1 MCIAIVSLLVV
12 IVSMSIFPNIALPV
26 LTAKADRE
34 TSYHH
39 AYTQTNV
46 EPLLYPESHD
56 TLASQTL
63 AHKPPHK
70 DSQEDST
77 FAQGNLPFS
86 SSFQSVPTGKTAKD
100 IQAESHSHS
109 HQSFLQS
116 NHQPS
121 CNPQSDPLN
130 YHDTDDLLSKLL
142 HTALEC
148 PFADAEWTAVTS
160 LTSQNSVKVTGSKA
174 TSGQKTNSVPTF
186 NVHHLAEPNIKH
198 KSTKIL
204 VITLTRG
211 AKMRNAA
218 RRAGRSIPTRP
229 AIIATFGEH
238 GRERVTSEL
247 ALRILAR
254 YCPLCPQHTTV
265 PPELDTAELILIP
278 VLNEHG
284 RRTVE
289 QGHDCWRLNERGV
302 DLNRNYRYKWGVH
315 DASTLHE
322 EESCGRAPLSE
333 FETRAVDAIVARFNP
348 IAYLSVHS
356 GDSAVVVPW
365 DARADGEPASKFV
378 ADAAY
383 KVAQAHCVGCPVG
396 SAATLFGYQ
405 AYGTAVDHMLAVR
418 NVPLALTIEVW
429 RGNETFCKD
438 MFNPLTKASL
448 ATVFANWSGVLRT
461 TLDIVTPKGLS
472 VPIVVSSDSAS
483 FLRDVDRV
491 EVIGPSKYG
500 EDNYV
505 AYWTRADNTLESTD
519 ESQIVSLHQAVPSPS
534 KPVFSLTLRR
544 APVLLLPIAIIA
556 ICRGT
561 FISHQTRRRTRRSM
575 RSYRRVS

>member
-1 MCIAIVSLLVV
+1 
-12 IVSMSIFPNIALPV
+12 MSIFPNIALPV
-26 LTAKADRE
+26 LTAEADRG
-34 TSYHH
+34 TSYQH
-39 AYTQTNV
+39 AHMPMNAKP
-46 EPLLYPESHD
+46 PLHPESLN
-56 TLASQTL
+56 TLASQILT
-63 AHKPPHK
+63 HKPPHK
-70 DSQEDST
+70 GNQEDST
-77 FAQGNLPFS
+77 IASGNLLF
-86 SSFQSVPTGKTAKD
+86 SSFQSVPMGKTAKN
-100 IQAESHSHS
+100 IQAEKHSILHHS
-109 HQSFLQS
+109 SLQS
-116 NHQPS
+116 NQQPS
-121 CNPQSDPLN
+121 CNLQSDPLN

-142 HTALEC
+142 HIALKC
-148 PFADAEWTAVTS
+148 PFADAEWTVVTS
-160 LTSQNSVKVTGSKA
+160 FTSQNSVKVSRSRA
-174 TSGQKTNSVPTF
+174 TSEQKINPMPIS
-186 NVHHLAEPNIKH
+186 NVRHLAEPNIKH
-198 KSTKIL
+198 ESKKIL
-204 VITLTRG
+204 VITLTRE
-211 AKMRNAA
+211 AKKRNAA

-254 YCPLCPQHTTV
+254 YCPLCKQHTTV
-265 PPELDTAELILIP
+265 PPELDAAELILIP

-333 FETRAVDAIVARFNP
+333 FETRAVDAVVARFNP

-365 DARADGEPASKFV
+365 DARADGEPVSKFV
-378 ADAAY
+378 SDAAY

-461 TLDIVTPKGLS
+461 TLDIVTPKGFS
-472 VPIVVSSDSAS
+472 VPLAVRSDSAP
-483 FLRDVDRV
+483 FLSDVDRV
-491 EVIGPSKYG
+491 EAIDPSKSG
-500 EDNYV
+500 EDNYI
-505 AYWTRADNTLESTD
+505 AYWTRADNTLGSTD
-519 ESQIVSLHQAVPSPS
+519 ELQIAALRKSVLSPS
-534 KPVFSLTLRR
+534 KPVFSLTWRR

-561 FISHQTRRRTRRSM
+561 FVSHQTRPRARGSR
-575 RSYRRVS
+575 RSYRRLS